1 MHAVS
6 SDETGERGVELTVEV
21 LRHPLIRPFRAA
33 GRTVET
39 LETARLRLLA
49 PDGSIA
55 GEGEVA
61 SDAWLDRDAG
71 GIAREAHVLAGSL
84 LGHSATI
91 SGADLDAALDRAA
104 PYVSAEARTLVEM
117 TFLDHVARRSGLPVW
132 RVVGLP
138 EPAPVQLL
146 RTVPVG
152 ERPPQ
157 TGPLKVKL
165 GGPNDVAILR
175 DLAALH
181 RRAGKREPLVIDV
194 NRGWTHDHWT
204 SMAALVARIAPTV
217 LEDPVADLDL
227 LPEIRRALPGTTVLL
242 DEGID
247 DATSLEHALEIA
259 DGVNIKVTSFGGL
272 LPARRALER
281 LRSADARAM
290 LGCTI
295 EPPRAIAYAAQ
306 LARLC
311 DWADLDGH
319 LWLEPEPTPSALRL
333 DSSRPGIP
341 RLVPAS

>member
-152 ERPPQ
+152 ERPPE

-259 DGVNIKVTSFGGL
+259 DGVNIKVPSFGGL

>member
-1 MHAVS
+1 VTRR
-6 SDETGERGVELTVEV
+6 ENEGVELTAEV
-21 LRHPLIRPFRAA
+21 LRHPLVRPFRAA
-33 GRTVET
+33 GKTVET

-61 SDAWLDRDAG
+61 SDAWLQRDPG
-71 GIAREAHVLAGSL
+71 GIARDAYGLAGGL
-84 LGHSATI
+84 LEHSAAI
-91 SGADLDAALDRAA
+91 SGADVEAALHRAA
-104 PYVSAEARTLVEM
+104 PEVSAEARTLVEM

-138 EPAPVQLL
+138 EPAPVQLFQ
-146 RTVPVG
+146 TVPVG

-165 GGPNDVAILR
+165 GGPEDVAILR
-175 DLAALH
+175 DLAAVH

-194 NRGWTHDHWT
+194 NRGWTHDDWT

-217 LEDPVADLDL
+217 LEDPVEDLDL
-227 LPEIRRALPGTTVLL
+227 LPEIRSALPGTTILL
-242 DEGID
+242 DEGTD
-247 DATSLEHALEIA
+247 DGTSLEHALEIA
-259 DGVNIKVTSFGGL
+259 DGVNIKMTRFGGL

-281 LRSADARAM
+281 VTSAGARAM

-319 LWLEPEPTPSALRL
+319 LWLEPEPALSTLRL